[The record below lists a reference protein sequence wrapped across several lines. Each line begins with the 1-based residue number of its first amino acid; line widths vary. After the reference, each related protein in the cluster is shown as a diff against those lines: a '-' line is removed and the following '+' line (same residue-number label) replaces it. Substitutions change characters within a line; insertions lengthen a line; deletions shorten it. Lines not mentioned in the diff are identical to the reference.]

1 MEWMHRLD
9 AEMRKIRKQQMKQ
22 LGQRGRSAEESQKG
36 DLCINELS
44 YLSFKHIF
52 CFKLCNFIL
61 VCLHLWFL
69 LWESKLYLEGKKDE
83 SDDFM
88 TSSDEDSECED
99 DDGLCNTIL
108 LTGPHG
114 SGKSAVVYALAKE
127 LGYKVSYVDN

>member
-1 MEWMHRLD
+1 M
-9 AEMRKIRKQQMKQ
+9 
-22 LGQRGRSAEESQKG
+22 
-36 DLCINELS
+36 
-44 YLSFKHIF
+44 
-52 CFKLCNFIL
+52 
-61 VCLHLWFL
+61 
-69 LWESKLYLEGKKDE
+69 YLEGKKDE

-99 DDGLCNTIL
+99 DDGLCSTIL